1 MVRELDEHDEERIR
15 SEVLRQLDVLR
26 SGDGMRGLLSLDELA
41 DLAVAEAT
49 ASDANGNGAD
59 PST

>member
-15 SEVLRQLDVLR
+15 SEVLRQLDVLQA
-26 SGDGMRGLLSLDELA
+26 GDGMQGLLSLDELA

-49 ASDANGNGAD
+49 APDANGNGAD